1 MYWLC
6 YSLIDNEIS
15 YSNANSSTIASFPM
29 KEDQLLDNLEEISI
43 EDNQSPDK
51 TLDQSDDETSSSLL
65 EKLSHSLSKFEEI

>member
-1 MYWLC
+1 M
-6 YSLIDNEIS
+6 IDNEIS

>member
-1 MYWLC
+1 
-6 YSLIDNEIS
+6 
-15 YSNANSSTIASFPM
+15 M